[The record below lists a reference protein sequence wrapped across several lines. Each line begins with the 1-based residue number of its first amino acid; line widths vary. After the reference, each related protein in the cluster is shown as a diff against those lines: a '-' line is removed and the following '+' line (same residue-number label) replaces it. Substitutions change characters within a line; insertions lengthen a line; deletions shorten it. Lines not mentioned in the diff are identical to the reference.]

1 MDYVPIITAEKAR
14 KLAEEKEQIRRVM
27 ELIWQS
33 AINGEMSIVLDN
45 LYEKTINELEIYG
58 YQIEE
63 RMGLTDN
70 PSYIIRWIGQNSYE

>member
-1 MDYVPIITAEKAR
+1 MDQIPIITAEKA
-14 KLAEEKEQIRRVM
+14 KKIASEKSQMLRVM

-33 AINGEMSIVLDN
+33 AINGEKSIILDN
-45 LYEKTINELEIYG
+45 LYDKTINELENYG

-70 PSYIIRWIGQNSYE
+70 PSYYISWK

>member
-1 MDYVPIITAEKAR
+1 MYVPIITAERAR
-14 KLAEEKEQIRRVM
+14 KLAEEKEQILRVM

-33 AINGEMSIVLDN
+33 AIDGERSIILDN
-45 LYEKTINELEIYG
+45 LYETTIKELEVHG

-70 PSYIIRWIGQNSYE
+70 PSYYISWK

>member
-1 MDYVPIITAEKAR
+1 MDIPIITAERAR
-14 KLAEEKEQIRRVM
+14 KLAKEKKQLIRVM

-33 AINGEMSIVLDN
+33 AIDGEMSIILDN

-63 RMGLTDN
+63 RMALTDN
-70 PSYIIRWIGQNSYE
+70 PSYYISWK